1 LAKLN
6 ADFSVNTEFISPFSE
21 QGASVGIRI
30 IDSQDRIWVSYDS
43 GVIFSDF
50 PNYLSKIARILSQGE
65 LDTTY
70 LAPVFITYT
79 GSDPENP
86 TSPKSTGP
94 IILEDSDGTFILG
107 GSFIEV
113 NGEPYNRLIKI
124 NDAGE
129 IIEGAFGGIG
139 PDEAIWGTWTS
150 NIGPI
155 AGTFIRVLRKLPDG
169 KLLIGGQFSSFGG
182 EPYSCLVRL
191 QPSGFVGV
199 EDRAGRGKLKLW
211 PNPALDYVQ
220 VSLPD
225 VNELITHV
233 DIYDLQGRVV
243 SQVSLQDFSGGKI
256 NIQQLMPGIY
266 LLSATSAKGVYTQ
279 KLVVQ

>member
-1 LAKLN
+1 
-6 ADFSVNTEFISPFSE
+6 
-21 QGASVGIRI
+21 
-30 IDSQDRIWVSYDS
+30 
-43 GVIFSDF
+43 
-50 PNYLSKIARILSQGE
+50 
-65 LDTTY
+65 
-70 LAPVFITYT
+70 
-79 GSDPENP
+79 
-86 TSPKSTGP
+86 
-94 IILEDSDGTFILG
+94 
-107 GSFIEV
+107 
-113 NGEPYNRLIKI
+113 
-124 NDAGE
+124 
-129 IIEGAFGGIG
+129 
-139 PDEAIWGTWTS
+139 
-150 NIGPI
+150 
-155 AGTFIRVLRKLPDG
+155 
-169 KLLIGGQFSSFGG
+169 
-182 EPYSCLVRL
+182 VRL

-243 SQVSLQDFSGGKI
+243 SQVSLQDVSGGKI